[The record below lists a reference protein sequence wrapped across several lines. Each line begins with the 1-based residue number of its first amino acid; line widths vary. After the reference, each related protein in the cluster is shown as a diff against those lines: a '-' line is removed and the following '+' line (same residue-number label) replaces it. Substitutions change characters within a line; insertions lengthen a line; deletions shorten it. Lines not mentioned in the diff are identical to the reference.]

1 MNTNVFSC
9 TRYHRTS
16 SNCPRVSGLSISSTK
31 YRQHS
36 AEHLSH
42 KQPFSIGATPYP
54 PPPDP
59 DKVSRAARQA
69 AGKAKGSRQKAKGN
83 PRDEPT
89 LILLPFALC
98 LLPSTAVPGP
108 RP

>member
-42 KQPFSIGATPYP
+42 KQPLSLAATPHP

-59 DKVSRAARQA
+59 DKVSPAARQV
-69 AGKAKGSRQKAKGN
+69 RN
-83 PRDEPT
+83 PGRRANPPEPKPART
-89 LILLPFALC
+89 AHTPLRLLA
-98 LLPSTAVPGP
+98 TGY
-108 RP
+108 